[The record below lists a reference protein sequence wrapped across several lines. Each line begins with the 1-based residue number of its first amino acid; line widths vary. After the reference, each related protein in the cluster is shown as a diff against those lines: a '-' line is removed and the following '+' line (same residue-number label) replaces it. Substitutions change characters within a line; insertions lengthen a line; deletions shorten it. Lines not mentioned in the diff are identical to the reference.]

1 MFRTAQKNIERELGA
16 VRSVAKDVPNASYP
30 QEAINLVDIMIGR
43 VENLKRKVC
52 ARVRLCDAL

>member
-16 VRSVAKDVPNASYP
+16 VRSVAKDVPNASHP

>member
-16 VRSVAKDVPNASYP
+16 VRSVAKDVTNASHP